1 MGKTLT
7 IKKVAHHRN
16 GVCGDPFDVGIIDDH
31 MSEDDGESVY
41 PQVTGE
47 KLVIQFDTENLTG
60 NDCMTAVLDLELLKQ
75 GKIEFM
81 VNSWRG
87 DHYHDEFKKQA
98 KKMFDKMYA

>member
-41 PQVTGE
+41 LFEGDSYDSDADPE
-47 KLVIQFDTENLTG
+47 I
-60 NDCMTAVLDLELLKQ
+60 ELWEE
-75 GKIEFM
+75 IE
-81 VNSWRG
+81 
-87 DHYHDEFKKQA
+87 DDEE
-98 KKMFDKMYA
+98 